1 MPVIVG
7 IRWMMSYA
15 VASRETKLMSLSGED
30 SLLLG
35 TIYQRLDD
43 KPLKPGEEA
52 YREFYQPVYS
62 APGCE
67 DPVNLMH
74 RHIKWSPVTSL
85 QMFSGF
91 SGSGKTTELLR
102 LKQRLEDEGYIV
114 LYADALNYLNPAE
127 KIDITDLLIVLAGAY
142 SDALEHEL
150 KIDIAGENY
159 WERLKNYLLNTDVG
173 MPDPTVKMGVNGP
186 LSYVVGGLKAGLDL
200 KLTLKTTPSFREKL
214 QQAMANR
221 IGELKN
227 QVDKFIED
235 GVKAIRKARDDDNAR
250 VVFIFDSLEQI
261 RGSLFN
267 EQEVIRSVERLFTNH
282 LMLHLPYVHAVYTVP
297 PWLKFALPNTVK
309 LVLLPS
315 IRQWDNDGAR
325 SRCDN
330 GWDALRSLARKR
342 FGEGG
347 CKRVF
352 GEPDA
357 EGHFPLA
364 DKIIGLCGGHFRDL
378 LLLFR
383 EMLTRVEFLPVS
395 EEVVDAAIVAVRRQF
410 LPIPVENARWLHQ
423 IARLRQTALMTDR
436 PEDVNRLTRFLD
448 THFVLYFTNGED
460 WYDIHPLIREE
471 VEAIIEQHGE
481 RDDARSIEP

>member
-1 MPVIVG
+1 M
-7 IRWMMSYA
+7 A
-15 VASRETKLMSLSGED
+15 LSGED
-30 SLLLG
+30 RLLLK
-35 TIYQRLDD
+35 TIYQRLRDE
-43 KPLKPGEEA
+43 PLKPGEDA

-62 APGCE
+62 TAGGD
-67 DPVNLMH
+67 DPVELMYT
-74 RHIKWSPVTSL
+74 HIDWNDVMSM

-102 LKQRLEDEGYIV
+102 LKKRLEDDGFIV
-114 LYADALNYLNPAE
+114 LYSDALDYLNPAE
-127 KIDITDLLIVLAGAY
+127 RIDITDLLIVMAGAY
-142 SDALEHEL
+142 SDALENEL

-159 WERLKNYLLNTDVG
+159 WDRFKNYLLKTNVDI
-173 MPDPTVKMGVNGP
+173 PEATVKTEMDSP
-186 LSYVVGGLKAGLDL
+186 LREVVGGLKAGLDL

-227 QVDKFIED
+227 QVDKFVED
-235 GVKAIRKARDDDNAR
+235 GVKAIRKARGDDRAR

-282 LMLHLPYVHAVYTVP
+282 LRLLRLPNVHAVYTVP
-297 PWLKFALPNTVK
+297 PWLKFALPKTVEVEV
-309 LVLLPS
+309 VLLPS
-315 IRQWDNDGAR
+315 VRQWDNDGGR
-325 SRCDN
+325 SRYDA

-357 EGHFPLA
+357 DGHFPLA
-364 DKIIGLCGGHFRDL
+364 DKIVGLCGGHFRDL

-383 EMLTRVEFLPVS
+383 EMLTRAKSLPVT

-410 LPIPVENARWLHQ
+410 LPIAVENARWLHQ
-423 IARLRQTALMTDR
+423 IARLRQTALMTDHH
-436 PEDVNRLTRFLD
+436 EDVNRLTRFLD
-448 THFVLYFTNGED
+448 THFVLYFTNGEE

-471 VEAIIEQHGE
+471 VEAIIAQHGE
-481 RDDARSIEP
+481 RDEARSG